1 MFHRGYQRLPHQTAT
16 DCLKCFCSSGLVVD
30 HHHHHHHHHHHYNH
44 HPNHH
49 HDYHQMSTLWVVVG
63 PGCTGLVEAET
74 LPRGDFMTLLGKT
87 IVIIMIIVIV
97 MVY

>member
-1 MFHRGYQRLPHQTAT
+1 MEHQQPFLLLLLLP
-16 DCLKCFCSSGLVVD
+16 VMI
-30 HHHHHHHHHHHYNH
+30 HHHHNHHHNHYNH